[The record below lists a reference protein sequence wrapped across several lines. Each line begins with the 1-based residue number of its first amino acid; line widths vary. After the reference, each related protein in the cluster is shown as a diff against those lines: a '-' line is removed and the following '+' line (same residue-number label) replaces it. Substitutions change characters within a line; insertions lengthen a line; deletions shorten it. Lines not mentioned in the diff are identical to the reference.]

1 MNGRFPTPFN
11 NRLTR
16 VILSTETPIR
26 LAPARGQTRQSAA
39 IYEVEEILV
48 GVDTLREEQAI
59 SRATDR
65 LVQLYAGTHSAE
77 HVRAVMEAAR
87 KRFDGF
93 PIRDF
98 VPILVERIAHG
109 ELAAQ
114 ARAADEV
121 VDLESPETAGDIPDS
136 PEIHSPENDRPSRK
150 PAALIRSKGF
160 LSLAAAAV
168 VVTAAV
174 VVVVNVSQDDPPPP
188 PPLTIVRGVIGSEKK
203 AFFEDPRVQQ
213 ALAGQGVKVEVESA
227 GSRQIATSINLDRY
241 DFAFPSSAP
250 AGESIQRARHVNTKY
265 TPFSSPMAIATFQPI
280 VDVLAKAGVVKKGP
294 VPTFSVDRYLGLVT
308 SGTKWAQLSRNSAY
322 PVDKNVLVSTTDPR
336 TSNSAAMYL
345 ATASYV
351 ANGNAVVHGATAEKS
366 VLPLMTQLFTSQG
379 YTDNTSEGPFNEYLT
394 VGMGPT
400 PMVWIYEAQYVDAA
414 ARGRLKPGMAL
425 MYPSPTVLSQHTLV
439 PLTPTGDRIGRLL
452 STDPELQGLAAEHG
466 LRSGDATRF
475 AKVAADHDVPVPK
488 DLIDVVDIPSY
499 DTLEHLLDGV
509 AKSYG

>member
-1 MNGRFPTPFN
+1 
-11 NRLTR
+11 
-16 VILSTETPIR
+16 
-26 LAPARGQTRQSAA
+26 
-39 IYEVEEILV
+39 
-48 GVDTLREEQAI
+48 
-59 SRATDR
+59 
-65 LVQLYAGTHSAE
+65 
-77 HVRAVMEAAR
+77 MEAAR

-109 ELAAQ
+109 ELAAE
-114 ARAADEV
+114 ARADEV
-121 VDLESPETAGDIPDS
+121 VDIEVPEAADDVPDS
-136 PEIHSPENDRPSRK
+136 PEIHSPENDRPS
-150 PAALIRSKGF
+150 PQPSSLIRSKGF
-160 LSLAAAAV
+160 LSLVAAV
-168 VVTAAV
+168 VVVAAAV

-213 ALAGQGVKVEVESA
+213 ALAGQGLKVEVESA

-250 AGESIQRARHVNTKY
+250 AGESIQRTRHVSTKY

-280 VDVLAKAGVVKKGP
+280 VDVLTKAGVVKKGP

-414 ARGRLKPGMAL
+414 ARGRLKPGMVL

-439 PLTPTGDRIGRLL
+439 PLTPAGDRIGRLL

-466 LRSGDATRF
+466 LRSGDAARF
-475 AKVAADHDVPVPK
+475 AKVAADHNVPVPK

>member
-1 MNGRFPTPFN
+1 M
-11 NRLTR
+11 
-16 VILSTETPIR
+16 
-26 LAPARGQTRQSAA
+26 
-39 IYEVEEILV
+39 

-59 SRATDR
+59 SRAADR
-65 LVQLYAGTHSAE
+65 LVQLYADTHSAE
-77 HVRAVMEAAR
+77 HVRGVVEATH

-98 VPILVERIAHG
+98 VPILVERMVHA
-109 ELAAQ
+109 ELTAE
-114 ARAADEV
+114 ARADQAASPGAA
-121 VDLESPETAGDIPDS
+121 VDVQPETTADTVDDAPDS

-150 PAALIRSKGF
+150 PAALIHNKGF
-160 LSLAAAAV
+160 LSLVAAAV
-168 VVTAAV
+168 VVAAV
-174 VVVVNVSQDDPPPP
+174 VVVVNTGQDEPPPTP
-188 PPLTIVRGVIGSEKK
+188 APLTIVRGVIGSEKK

-213 ALAGQGVKVEVESA
+213 TLAGKGVKVEVESA
-227 GSRQIATSINLDRY
+227 GSRQIATSIDLRKY

-250 AGESIQRARHVNTKY
+250 AAESIQRRRHVNTKY

-280 VDVLAKAGVVKKGP
+280 VDLLTKAGVVKEKGT

-308 SGTKWAQLSRNSAY
+308 AGTKWEQLSRNDAY
-322 PVDKNVLVSTTDPR
+322 PVDKNILVSTTDPR

-345 ATASYV
+345 AIASYV

-366 VLPLMTQLFTSQG
+366 VLPLMTRLFTSQG

-414 ARGRLKPGMAL
+414 ARGQLKPGMVM

-439 PLTPTGDRIGRLL
+439 PLTPSGDRIGQLL
-452 STDPELQGLAAEHG
+452 STDPELRGLAAEHG
-466 LRSGDATRF
+466 LRSGDAARF
-475 AKVAADHDVPVPK
+475 AKVATDHNVPVAK